1 MQFPWTRAS
10 DHMAEKHS
18 TLKKKS
24 CFSKPQQWFPWVSPA
39 TELSLCHHWWLH
51 RWGCLIPALPYG
63 HSPNVTLMSAKGRGC
78 NTWWCWGHLRYL
90 RLNGWAT
97 PTTLYS
103 VETKGHGD
111 ALSPTS
117 FLLCISHLRF
127 QHTQRWFLTAGV
139 TFFFFLQN
147 KSYKKTFN
155 LRSIQ
160 DHTNEHSE
168 AFLRWA
174 AAVLILLFL
183 GGPLR
188 RCSQHSEDEI
198 SLHAQSLS
206 LASEGWTSSSGNDLK
221 GSIHIKSLGWK
232 WGAAKVSQNLWDL
245 T

>member
-1 MQFPWTRAS
+1 MDGPPQPLL
-10 DHMAEKHS
+10 
-18 TLKKKS
+18 TLLRS
-24 CFSKPQQWFPWVSPA
+24 RVME
-39 TELSLCHHWWLH
+39 TLSLLLLFCCAFHTWDSSIH
-51 RWGCLIPALPYG
+51 R
-63 HSPNVTLMSAKGRGC
+63 
-78 NTWWCWGHLRYL
+78 
-90 RLNGWAT
+90 
-97 PTTLYS
+97 
-103 VETKGHGD
+103 GD
-111 ALSPTS
+111 FSLLVLLS
-117 FLLCISHLRF
+117 
-127 QHTQRWFLTAGV
+127 
-139 TFFFFLQN
+139 LQN
-147 KSYKKTFN
+147 KSYKKTLN

-188 RCSQHSEDEI
+188 RRSQHSEDEI

-206 LASEGWTSSSGNDLK
+206 LAAEGWTSSSGNDLK

>member
-1 MQFPWTRAS
+1 MDGPPQPLF
-10 DHMAEKHS
+10 
-18 TLKKKS
+18 TLLR
-24 CFSKPQQWFPWVSPA
+24 PRVME
-39 TELSLCHHWWLH
+39 TLSLPLLFCCAFHTWDSSIH
-51 RWGCLIPALPYG
+51 RGDFSLLVLP
-63 HSPNVTLMSAKGRGC
+63 
-78 NTWWCWGHLRYL
+78 
-90 RLNGWAT
+90 
-97 PTTLYS
+97 
-103 VETKGHGD
+103 
-111 ALSPTS
+111 
-117 FLLCISHLRF
+117 F
-127 QHTQRWFLTAGV
+127 
-139 TFFFFLQN
+139 FFFFLQN

-155 LRSIQ
+155 SRSIQ

-206 LASEGWTSSSGNDLK
+206 LAAEGWTSSSGNDLK